1 MVITSFPMKLS
12 RPSRFIAALIALFSI
27 LFMQLA
33 VASYTCPAM
42 NMAQD
47 SDESVAMS
55 MSYGS
60 EDMSHC
66 TGMDQEQPSLCHA
79 YDHAGKQSLDKPELP
94 TAQPFIPAQLVM
106 ATVTI
111 EDVIHV
117 SLGQPTSTLL
127 ARTTAPPLSIRN
139 CCFRI

>member
-1 MVITSFPMKLS
+1 MQLS
-12 RPSRFIAALIALFSI
+12 RPSRFIAALITLFSI
-27 LFMQLA
+27 LFMQFA
-33 VASYTCPAM
+33 VASYACPAM
-42 NMAQD
+42 KMGQD

-55 MSYGS
+55 MSYDS

-111 EDVIHV
+111 ENLANV
-117 SLGQPTSTLL
+117 SPGRSTSALL
-127 ARTTAPPLSIRN
+127 TRTTAPPLSIRN